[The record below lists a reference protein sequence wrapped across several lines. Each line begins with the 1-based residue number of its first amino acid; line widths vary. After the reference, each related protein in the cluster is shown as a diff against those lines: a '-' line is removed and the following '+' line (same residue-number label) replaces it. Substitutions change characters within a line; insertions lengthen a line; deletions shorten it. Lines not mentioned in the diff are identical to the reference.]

1 VAKQTRQVY
10 REKRD
15 NETNNDYFDSRYFDS
30 DLGRWL
36 SVEPLAD
43 KYPGWSPYNYM
54 KNFQY
59 VSLIVI
65 AYFQVVILFLS
76 SCSSSSTTSTH
87 EFEII
92 ELKEYFDG
100 KGAIVPSTS
109 MDYFTFGNDSTKFTP
124 TIDQIKIAESILLR
138 DIYYNKI
145 IFDDRNLIIKNKED
159 SLVLINKY
167 VKEFESW
174 IRDYYRY
181 YIGYKNNSNE
191 DIILIHLFNFNT
203 SEAREI
209 FSEWQDKHILGV
221 GGFFEENMRWF
232 RINLNNQEIEND

>member
-1 VAKQTRQVY
+1 
-10 REKRD
+10 
-15 NETNNDYFDSRYFDS
+15 
-30 DLGRWL
+30 
-36 SVEPLAD
+36 
-43 KYPGWSPYNYM
+43 M

-65 AYFQVVILFLS
+65 AYFQVILFLS
-76 SCSSSSTTSTH
+76 SCSSSGTTSTH

-124 TIDQIKIAESILLR
+124 TITQIKIAESILIQDLFN
-138 DIYYNKI
+138 YYKKVYYYSGY
-145 IFDDRNLIIKNKED
+145 FSEETED
-159 SLVLINKY
+159 SIALLNRFNDYLTEYKAEI
-167 VKEFESW
+167 KEF
-174 IRDYYRY
+174 YRY

-209 FSEWQDKHILGV
+209 FSEWQDKHIFGV
-221 GGFFEENMRWF
+221 GGFFEENMRSF
-232 RINLNNQEIEND
+232 RVNLNKQEIEND